1 MGLWSIPY
9 VRHAC
14 LNDVLAFYPC
24 GLGEV
29 ALSRG
34 LAFLVCGRLGL
45 GAGGRDRVGSLS
57 VSLHVSSAHPS
68 QRDGEGIEMGR
79 EGFRE
84 KRRLQAEQG
93 LPVRLGGIR
102 TRGILHPVD
111 GQTEA
116 LCLSPESRGLG
127 GGAVTLILGPS
138 LCPSSNLE
146 LFILFTPECSPGLTG
161 GLSWVYRATEVS
173 GLRPPGLCD

>member
-1 MGLWSIPY
+1 M
-9 VRHAC
+9 C
-14 LNDVLAFYPC
+14 LPSSHGA
-24 GLGEV
+24 LGQL
-29 ALSRG
+29 LS
-34 LAFLVCGRLGL
+34 L
-45 GAGGRDRVGSLS
+45 GALLFSFVEDWGSEQVEDTVLGIFQ
-57 VSLHVSSAHPS
+57 VSLHVSAAHPS

-102 TRGILHPVD
+102 VGEISHPAD
-111 GQTEA
+111 GQTQA
-116 LCLSPESRGLG
+116 LCLSPESPGLG
-127 GGAVTLILGPS
+127 RGSVTLILGPS
-138 LCPSSNLE
+138 LCPSRNLE
-146 LFILFTPECSPGLTG
+146 LFILFTPECSPGLTW